1 MKCTCLAKYLHT
13 EDVTSHSKIFHFKVT
28 VKPLSASD
36 EGKASAFNKK
46 KAATPARKRE
56 KGSSDSPTYSH
67 WLMKSE
73 PESRFQN
80 GIDLKFGI
88 EDLKAQP
95 EQTACWDGV
104 RNYQARNFMR
114 QMKVGQRAFF
124 YHSNCKEPGVAG
136 LMKVRRIPTMMQP
149 ATQAAPSGVDVQ
161 YQRTTGRFLPLS
173 ELKRYHL
180 QHRDSGGPLKN
191 LALFTKPR
199 LSVQPLTAEE
209 FDFIL
214 SLEDKKPL

>member
-1 MKCTCLAKYLHT
+1 MPPNKKAKVRK
-13 EDVTSHSKIFHFKVT
+13 ETSSGEQIK
-28 VKPLSASD
+28 
-36 EGKASAFNKK
+36 GKASAFNKKK

-136 LMKVRRIPTMMQP
+136 RTWTTLTDFSLLLQ
-149 ATQAAPSGVDVQ
+149 VDVQ
-161 YQRTTGRFLPLS
+161 YQRMTRRFLPLS